1 MELQGTIA
9 QCRHLIDDE
18 SKVGEARRDAQRL
31 AQAHGLDATMCG
43 RAAIVATELGNNLLQ
58 HGGGGELLLQPII
71 TGNATLIELMAIDRG
86 RGMQNVESCL
96 KDGYSTGGT
105 AGTGLGAVRRLAA
118 EFDLY
123 SVADGGTV
131 VMARVGVRAA
141 GRFGA
146 VSVPVAGESECGDS
160 WRLATDGHIT
170 AALVVDGL
178 GHGPLAAQAA
188 HCSTTT
194 FGETPFD
201 APKVLIE
208 RMHRSLAGTR
218 GAAAACAH
226 VDAQGQLSYAGV
238 GNISAA
244 LITFAKSQGLASHNG
259 TLGLRMPR
267 LQQFEYARA
276 AGSMVVMH
284 SDGVSSRWDLAR
296 SEGLLHRHPATVAAV
311 LYRDHARGR
320 DDATVL
326 VFT

>member
-1 MELQGTIA
+1 MELQGTVA

-18 SKVGEARRDAQRL
+18 SKVGEARRDALRL
-31 AQAHGLDATMCG
+31 AQTHGLDATMCG

-58 HGGGGELLLQPII
+58 HGGGGELLLQPIV
-71 TGNATLIELMAIDRG
+71 TGNATLIELLAIDRG

-105 AGTGLGAVRRLAA
+105 SGTGLGAVRRLAA

-123 SVADGGTV
+123 SVANAGTV
-131 VMARVGVRAA
+131 VMARVGARAA
-141 GRFGA
+141 VRFGA
-146 VSVPVAGESECGDS
+146 VSVPMAGERECGDS
-160 WRLATDGHIT
+160 WRLAMQGDIT

-188 HCSTTT
+188 QCSTKA
-194 FGETPFD
+194 FEETPLD
-201 APKVLIE
+201 APKVLME

-238 GNISAA
+238 GNISGA
-244 LITFAKSQGLASHNG
+244 LITYEKSQGLSSHNG

-267 LQQFEYARA
+267 VQQFEYQRA
-276 AGSMVVMH
+276 PGSIVVMH
-284 SDGVSSRWDLAR
+284 SDGISSRWDLAR
-296 SEGLLHRHPATVAAV
+296 KDDLLHRHPATVAAV

-326 VFT
+326 VFV

>member
-1 MELQGTIA
+1 MELQGTVA
-9 QCRHLIDDE
+9 QCRHLIDDD

-31 AQAHGLDATMCG
+31 AQAHGLDATMGG
-43 RAAIVATELGNNLLQ
+43 RVAIVATELGNNLLQ
-58 HGGGGELLLQPII
+58 HGGGGELLLQPIL
-71 TGNATLIELMAIDRG
+71 TGNTTLIELLAIDRG
-86 RGMQNVESCL
+86 RGMHNIESCL
-96 KDGYSTGGT
+96 ADGYSTGGT
-105 AGTGLGAVRRLAA
+105 AGTGLGAVRRLA

-131 VMARVGVRAA
+131 VMARVGARAA

-188 HCSTTT
+188 HCSTSM

-201 APKVLIE
+201 APKLLIE

-218 GAAAACAH
+218 GAAAACART
-226 VDAQGQLSYAGV
+226 DAQGQLSYAGV

-244 LITFAKSQGLASHNG
+244 LITYEKSQGLASHNG

-267 LQQFEYARA
+267 LQQFEYLRTP
-276 AGSMVVMH
+276 GSMVVMH

-296 SEGLLHRHPATVAAV
+296 RAGLLHRHPATVAAV
-311 LYRDHARGR
+311 LYRDHARAR

-326 VFT
+326 VFA

>member
-1 MELQGTIA
+1 
-9 QCRHLIDDE
+9 
-18 SKVGEARRDAQRL
+18 
-31 AQAHGLDATMCG
+31 MCG

-105 AGTGLGAVRRLAA
+105 AGTGLGAVRRLAV

-123 SVADGGTV
+123 SVAGGGTV
-131 VMARVGVRAA
+131 VMARVGARAA

-160 WRLATDGHIT
+160 WRLATDGTIT

-188 HCSTTT
+188 HCSTAT

-226 VDAQGQLSYAGV
+226 IDAQGQLSYAGV

-244 LITFAKSQGLASHNG
+244 LITYAKSQGLASHNG

-267 LQQFEYARA
+267 LQQFEYPRA

-296 SEGLLHRHPATVAAV
+296 REGLLQRHPATVAAV

-326 VFT
+326 VFA

>member
-1 MELQGTIA
+1 MELQGTVA

-18 SKVGEARRDAQRL
+18 SKVGEARRDALRL

-43 RAAIVATELGNNLLQ
+43 RAAIVATELGNNLLR
-58 HGGGGELLLQPII
+58 HGGGGELLLQPIV
-71 TGNATLIELMAIDRG
+71 TGDAALIELLAIDRG

-96 KDGYSTGGT
+96 EDGYSTGGT

-123 SVADGGTV
+123 SVANAGTV
-131 VMARVGVRAA
+131 VMARVGARAA
-141 GRFGA
+141 VRFGA
-146 VSVPVAGESECGDS
+146 VSVPVTGERECGDS
-160 WRLATDGHIT
+160 WRLATEGDIT

-188 HCSTTT
+188 QCSTRT

-201 APKVLIE
+201 APKLLIE

-218 GAAAACAH
+218 GAAAAC
-226 VDAQGQLSYAGV
+226 VLIDAQGQLSYAGV
-238 GNISAA
+238 GNISAS
-244 LITFAKSQGLASHNG
+244 LISFEKSQGLASHNG

-267 LQQFEYARA
+267 LQQFEYQRSH
-276 AGSMVVMH
+276 GTMVVMH
-284 SDGVSSRWDLAR
+284 SDGISARWDMAR
-296 SEGLLHRHPATVAAV
+296 KEDLLRRHPATVAAV

-326 VFT
+326 VFA